1 MSYEII
7 TPDLLLEMKYHLDF
21 IGSEN
26 DVERNHDVDEV
37 WVCDEDGI
45 AVKIQFPTKSCRGNI
60 YVSNDNGRDLRMTF
74 DKLTIGDLMK
84 IMELI

>member
-1 MSYEII
+1 MI
-7 TPDLLLEMKYHLDF
+7 TPALLLEMKYHLDF
-21 IGSEN
+21 IGVEN
-26 DVERNHDVDEV
+26 DVYRNYGVNEV
-37 WVCDEDGI
+37 WVCDEDDI

-60 YVSNDNGRDLRMTF
+60 YVSNNGRDLRMTF